1 MQCCID
7 AAFECLYICEKN
19 NETESYSTHHLFAL
33 YVAGHHG
40 CAILWKDG
48 QCDLPRLQAR
58 YEVNRKQLI
67 NYKNSFK
74 MKQKI
79 TFSVQ
84 VLSILIVF
92 LSVFISCLVRDRSRE
107 QSTIRK
113 AQVMQIERKEI
124 NSSSI
129 VFFNPFS
136 NGLPATGQY
145 C

>member
-1 MQCCID
+1 
-7 AAFECLYICEKN
+7 
-19 NETESYSTHHLFAL
+19 
-33 YVAGHHG
+33 
-40 CAILWKDG
+40 
-48 QCDLPRLQAR
+48 
-58 YEVNRKQLI
+58 
-67 NYKNSFK
+67 

-79 TFSVQ
+79 TFTVQ

-113 AQVMQIERKEI
+113 TQVMQIERKEI

-129 VFFNPFS
+129 VFFNPFG

>member
-1 MQCCID
+1 
-7 AAFECLYICEKN
+7 
-19 NETESYSTHHLFAL
+19 
-33 YVAGHHG
+33 
-40 CAILWKDG
+40 
-48 QCDLPRLQAR
+48 
-58 YEVNRKQLI
+58 
-67 NYKNSFK
+67 

-92 LSVFISCLVRDRSRE
+92 LSVFITCLVRDRNRDN
-107 QSTIRK
+107 STIRK
-113 AQVMQIERKEI
+113 TQVINIDGQEI

-136 NGLPATGQY
+136 NGLPATKQY

>member
-1 MQCCID
+1 
-7 AAFECLYICEKN
+7 
-19 NETESYSTHHLFAL
+19 
-33 YVAGHHG
+33 
-40 CAILWKDG
+40 
-48 QCDLPRLQAR
+48 
-58 YEVNRKQLI
+58 
-67 NYKNSFK
+67 